1 MIDLKTTGSE
11 QKIDKAVEMFVGLIL
26 DAKDELKAAS
36 IDFIGARRVP
46 FGDISVSFY
55 IAKGNKRFGY
65 TYTMSVMEIERMNPS
80 LLPKF
85 IISKAIKEI
94 GKIKEQL
101 IKNVK

>member
-1 MIDLKTTGSE
+1 MINLKTTDAE
-11 QKIDKAVEMFVGLIL
+11 QKIDTAVKMFIGLIL

-36 IDFIGARRVP
+36 VDFVDARSVSA
-46 FGDISVSFY
+46 GDIFVSFY

-65 TYTMSVMEIERMNPS
+65 TYTMSAMEIERMNPA